1 MEYYAI
7 IFRYRD
13 IELKAQFSGRV
24 QIALCSAIE
33 PFCGTPKIDIDEVNI
48 LIQEFFRAFIV
59 ALLAILIIGY
69 IGQRLLVNKS
79 KLDSKTIKIMV
90 VQSLVIALL
99 YAFII

>member
-24 QIALCSAIE
+24 QIALRSAIE